1 MERRLDLTATLT
13 TAGTVT
19 PPIGPVPPTDTR
31 AALDAAIDDAIDA
44 ALNAYHSA
52 AIAKHE
58 ATERRLASGGLAS
71 VTDPEQRALGAARTA
86 LDRAIATDKAR
97 AVAAARPTP
106 DEARR
111 LLDEYDHATRHSYVT
126 GGPEHLRTARTALLR
141 ALGVEA

>member
-58 ATERRLASGGLAS
+58 AVARRVASGGLARE
-71 VTDPEQRALGAARTA
+71 TDSEQRALGAARTA

-111 LLDEYDHATRHSYVT
+111 LVEAFEVAVGDWQT
-126 GGPEHLRTARTALLR
+126 GGDSSAVGPARAALLR

>member
-31 AALDAAIDDAIDA
+31 APLDAAIDDAI
-44 ALNAYHSA
+44 NAYHHA
-52 AIAKHE
+52 VIAKHE
-58 ATERRLASGGLAS
+58 AVARRVASGGLARE
-71 VTDPEQRALGAARTA
+71 TDSEQRALGAARTA

-106 DEARR
+106 DEVRR
-111 LLDEYDHATRHSYVT
+111 LVEAFEVAVGDWQT
-126 GGPEHLRTARTALLR
+126 GGDSSAVGPARAALLR